1 MNSPAILVSSDSS
14 APSSPVPGTGTKL
27 IFCITDQ
34 HCPDSDARSDSI
46 VDYTIPV
53 NIRKQLEDEDNYHG
67 SYETSSLL
75 EVNSKNTVECAE
87 IQLSDSD
94 AESDTTVDYYSSVA
108 FVNEMVPKNASQVHD
123 VSASSTDVL
132 QKVRKEVQLMDYE
145 YLDDKAYVEFIS
157 IINLLVLS

>member
-1 MNSPAILVSSDSS
+1 MNSSVILVSSDSS

-27 IFCITDQ
+27 TFCSTDE
-34 HCPDSDARSDSI
+34 HCPDSNARSDSI
-46 VDYTIPV
+46 VDYIIPV
-53 NIRKQLEDEDNYHG
+53 NRRKQLEDEDNYRG

-94 AESDTTVDYYSSVA
+94 AESDTTVDYYSPVT
-108 FVNEMVPKNASQVHD
+108 FVNEMLSNSTSQVHD

-132 QKVRKEVQLMDYE
+132 QKVQKEVQHMDYE